1 MAEKQSMPIAK
12 ESAPPPEV
20 MRAPLMSLRSDI
32 DRLFEDV
39 LSWSPFRAGLLQ
51 EPFARL
57 GLMRGT
63 MQPRADLI
71 EKEDRYELEIDIP
84 GFKKD
89 DIEIALTDN
98 NLTVRGKVEE
108 EKEEKGREYYLCE
121 RQRGTFARSFSLP
134 EGVDADKVEADLH
147 EGVLSIN
154 LPKTP
159 DAQKKPRRV
168 EVRSH

>member
-12 ESAPPPEV
+12 ENAPPAEV

-39 LSWSPFRAGLLQ
+39 LSWSPFRRGMLE
-51 EPFARL
+51 EPFTRL
-57 GLMRGT
+57 GLMRGAI
-63 MQPRADLI
+63 QPRADLI
-71 EKEDRYELEIDIP
+71 EKEDGYEIDMDIP

-89 DIEIALTDN
+89 DIEIALVGN
-98 NLTVRGKVEE
+98 NLTVRGTMEE
-108 EKEEKGREYYLCE
+108 EKKEEGREYYFCE

-134 EGVDADKVEADLH
+134 EGIDPDKIEADLNA
-147 EGVLSIN
+147 GVLTIN